1 MRMKRLNSLETLM
14 KTRRV
19 QGQNEH
25 NSENHDVSEDI
36 LCEIYCLGLHKRLNN
51 SRHRAHWL
59 ASKSDRL
66 SLGKV
71 QGQKLPIL
79 MQDIFDL
86 YSFDK
91 VCILLH
97 FRCHQIPFMW
107 GIVGMVIKF
116 WIKPEFFPQFGLFFR
131 WASSVD
137 LLRSKW

>member
-1 MRMKRLNSLETLM
+1 M
-14 KTRRV
+14 KTRSV

-25 NSENHDVSEDI
+25 NSANHDVLEDI

-51 SRHRAHWL
+51 SRHRVHWL
-59 ASKSDRL
+59 GSKFDRL
-66 SLGKV
+66 TLGKV
-71 QGQKLPIL
+71 QDRKLPIL

-107 GIVGMVIKF
+107 GIVGNGRKILGKTR
-116 WIKPEFFPQFGLFFR
+116 IFFLKFGLFFS
-131 WASSVD
+131 WAPKVN
-137 LLRSKW
+137 LLGSKW

>member
-1 MRMKRLNSLETLM
+1 MRMKRLNSLEPLM

-25 NSENHDVSEDI
+25 YSENPDVLEDI

-51 SRHRAHWL
+51 SRHRVHWL

-71 QGQKLPIL
+71 QSRKLPIL

-86 YSFDK
+86 YSFVE
-91 VCILLH
+91 VCI
-97 FRCHQIPFMW
+97 
-107 GIVGMVIKF
+107 
-116 WIKPEFFPQFGLFFR
+116 
-131 WASSVD
+131 
-137 LLRSKW
+137 

>member
-1 MRMKRLNSLETLM
+1 MQSLNSLETLM

-19 QGQNEH
+19 LGQNEH
-25 NSENHDVSEDI
+25 NSENHDVLEEI
-36 LCEIYCLGLHKRLNN
+36 LYEIYSLVLHKRLNN
-51 SRHRAHWL
+51 SRHRVHWL

-66 SLGKV
+66 SLGKI
-71 QGQKLPIL
+71 QGRKLPIL

-107 GIVGMVIKF
+107 GIVGNGRKILGKTRIFSQVWSIF
-116 WIKPEFFPQFGLFFR
+116 
-131 WASSVD
+131 
-137 LLRSKW
+137 

>member
-25 NSENHDVSEDI
+25 NSENHDVLEDI

-51 SRHRAHWL
+51 SRHRVHWL
-59 ASKSDRL
+59 TSKSDRL

-71 QGQKLPIL
+71 QGRKLPIL

-86 YSFDK
+86 YSFVK

-107 GIVGMVIKF
+107 GIVGNGRKILGKTRIFSQVWSIF
-116 WIKPEFFPQFGLFFR
+116 
-131 WASSVD
+131 
-137 LLRSKW
+137 

>member
-36 LCEIYCLGLHKRLNN
+36 LCEIYCFGLHKRLNN
-51 SRHRAHWL
+51 SRHRVHWL

-71 QGQKLPIL
+71 QSRKLPIL

-86 YSFDK
+86 YSFVK
-91 VCILLH
+91 VYILLH
-97 FRCHQIPFMW
+97 FHCHQIPFMW
-107 GIVGMVIKF
+107 GIVGNGRKILGKTRIFSQVWSIF
-116 WIKPEFFPQFGLFFR
+116 
-131 WASSVD
+131 
-137 LLRSKW
+137 

>member
-14 KTRRV
+14 KTRSV

-25 NSENHDVSEDI
+25 NSENHDVLEDI

-51 SRHRAHWL
+51 SRHRVHWL

-71 QGQKLPIL
+71 QGRKQPIL
-79 MQDIFDL
+79 MQDIFAL
-86 YSFDK
+86 YSFDI
-91 VCILLH
+91 VYTLLH

-107 GIVGMVIKF
+107 GIVRNGFEKIR
-116 WIKPEFFPQFGLFFR
+116 FFFKFGLIFR
-131 WASSVD
+131 WDPCAKVGGA
-137 LLRSKW
+137 RW